1 MLNRIINRLNYN
13 DSIMSAHSNGNNF
26 TPYPGYLDDI
36 QSSQAAYLSDII
48 GATSNA
54 IAVVNDEDSVEVVE
68 VIGEVNFVHCRGDCV
83 RNLMTEDATRFCE
96 KCVCFV
102 CKEPAADCKKW
113 STHCLAV
120 YKKAA
125 KIVREES
132 SSLVVFD
139 HDIQTTST
147 EADPAVVL
155 LEEKTLE
162 NINENAKTDVQE
174 DQPREVLDA
183 ATYSNGDD
191 KVAALKSTFQEYLSL
206 KPEQLKALCD
216 AKGIDLK
223 GHRGLQRDRFIVALV
238 RHFAEAN

>member
-1 MLNRIINRLNYN
+1 
-13 DSIMSAHSNGNNF
+13 MSARSNGNNF
-26 TPYPGYLDDI
+26 PPYPGYLDDI
-36 QSSQAAYLSDII
+36 PSSQAAYLSDII

-68 VIGEVNFVHCRGDCV
+68 VIGEVNFVHYRGDCI

-102 CKEPAADCKKW
+102 CKEPAADCKNW
-113 STHCLAV
+113 STHCLSV

-125 KIVREES
+125 KIVPEEP
-132 SSLVVFD
+132 SSLVALD
-139 HDIQTTST
+139 HEEQTVTST
-147 EADPAVVL
+147 EANPAVVL
-155 LEEKTLE
+155 LEEKTFE
-162 NINENAKTDVQE
+162 NLNDNVKTDVQE

-191 KVAALKSTFQEYLSL
+191 MVAALKATFQEYLSL

-223 GHRGLQRDRFIVALV
+223 GHRGLVRDRFIVALV
-238 RHFAEAN
+238 RHFAESN